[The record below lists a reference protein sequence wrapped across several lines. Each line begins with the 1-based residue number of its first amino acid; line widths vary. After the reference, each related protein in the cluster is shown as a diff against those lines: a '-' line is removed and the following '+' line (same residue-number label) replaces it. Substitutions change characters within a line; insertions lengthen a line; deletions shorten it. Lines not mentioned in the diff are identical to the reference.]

1 MIRRYIMDDI
11 RGAAELF
18 CRTFSAEPWNEEW
31 EYELAEKRVGELMSA
46 PQSVGYVSISDGRVE
61 AFLCGRKLTYLNGTE
76 YVIDEF
82 CVSPDMQRKGIG
94 TAVIEYARR
103 ELSEEG
109 VIAMA
114 LMTTRGY
121 PSEKFYIKNGFEG
134 NDDMVFMYRK
144 LSEKKECSNDKT

>member
-1 MIRRYIMDDI
+1 MIRRYNDSGDL

-18 CRTFSAEPWNEEW
+18 CRTFAAEPWNENW
-31 EYELAEKRVGELMSA
+31 TYELAEKRVRELMSA
-46 PQSVGYVSISDGRVE
+46 PQSVGYVSEDNGRIN

-82 CVSPDMQRKGIG
+82 CVSPDTQRKGIG
-94 TAVIEYARR
+94 TAVLSQAVS
-103 ELSEEG
+103 ELAKEG
-109 VIAMA
+109 VIALA

-134 NDDMVFMYRK
+134 INEMVFMYRK
-144 LSEKKECSNDKT
+144 IHS